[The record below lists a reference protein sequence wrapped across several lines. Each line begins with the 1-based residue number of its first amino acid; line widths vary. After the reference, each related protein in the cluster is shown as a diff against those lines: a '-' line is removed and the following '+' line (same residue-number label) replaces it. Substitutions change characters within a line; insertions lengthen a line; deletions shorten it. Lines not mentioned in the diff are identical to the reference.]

1 MERCGI
7 LKHVEECVS
16 LPCPMYTKWLC
27 LLQHTLCVNR
37 FLWSTC
43 LLSTPIT
50 GKHKKQH
57 TTFPLVIQHGTAFQ
71 LQMSCTG
78 FSSKSFIHEKDHSME
93 KTLTKNITFNLN
105 LIKFLTHPWS
115 QHHTFSYLHLK
126 GDHLCIWANLCQLSQ
141 WLPSALHITA
151 AVEKKMQTTLTGQVE
166 DAQKE

>member
-105 LIKFLTHPWS
+105 LI
-115 QHHTFSYLHLK
+115 
-126 GDHLCIWANLCQLSQ
+126 
-141 WLPSALHITA
+141 
-151 AVEKKMQTTLTGQVE
+151 
-166 DAQKE
+166 